1 MVVFPSSIVASALTP
16 TSVILLLPRL
26 EKGENKKKKEEK
38 GEGKKEK
45 GEKGTGKN
53 ENED

>member
-1 MVVFPSSIVASALTP
+1 MVVFPSSIVASTLAP
-16 TSVILLLPRL
+16 TSVILLPRRL
-26 EKGENKKKKEEK
+26 EKGENKKKKEGK

-45 GEKGTGKN
+45 GEKGKGNN